1 MTLGNGVSLPF
12 GNIPLHV
19 RFGVRHLRL
28 SLRQLSFGLIKH
40 GLKGTGVDLKEE
52 LTLFDECA
60 FVIILANQVTAHLR
74 LNLRIDVAFE
84 RSHPLAL
91 NGNIL
96 LNDLRDFDH
105 GWWRRGRSSH
115 VAIAA
120 AKCMEQENR
129 TNKTC
134 KYLLHHFLPL

>member
-1 MTLGNGVSLPF
+1 MSLRF
-12 GNIPLHV
+12 GNITLHV

-40 GLKGTGVDLKEE
+40 GLKGTGIDLKEE

-84 RSHPLAL
+84 RSHPLPL
-91 NGNIL
+91 NRHIL
-96 LNDLRDFDH
+96 LNDRRDFDH
-105 GWWRRGRSSH
+105 RWWRRGRSPAGS
-115 VAIAA
+115 VAATEG
-120 AKCMEQENR
+120 MEQEDR
-129 TNKTC
+129 TNSGC
-134 KYLLHHFLPL
+134 SYFA

>member
-1 MTLGNGVSLPF
+1 MSLRF
-12 GNIPLHV
+12 GNITLHV

-40 GLKGTGVDLKEE
+40 GLKGTGIDLKEE

-84 RSHPLAL
+84 RSHPLPL
-91 NGNIL
+91 NRHIL
-96 LNDLRDFDH
+96 LNDRRDFDH
-105 GWWRRGRSSH
+105 RWWRRRGGPPPPRSAPKGRG
-115 VAIAA
+115 
-120 AKCMEQENR
+120 QENR
-129 TNKTC
+129 PNSGRR
-134 KYLLHHFLPL
+134 YLVRPPYPPQR